1 MLEREREQLAAAG
14 RRLAVEGL
22 VRGGSG
28 NVSVRAGERLAISAA
43 GAKLGTLAP
52 DQIVVVDLDGDP
64 LDGDLPPSSE
74 LQLHLGVY
82 RRFGA
87 GAVAHTHSQSATA
100 LSCVLSEV
108 PVVHYQM
115 LLLGGAIRVARYATF
130 GSPALA
136 EATLAALEG
145 RTAALMANH
154 GAIVHG
160 ADIDTTL
167 ERALLLEWLCT
178 LYLRAASVGSPRVL
192 TEEEQ
197 LAVVSAGSHRG
208 YGATR

>member
-1 MLEREREQLAAAG
+1 MLERERERVAATA
-14 RRLAVEGL
+14 RRLAAEGL

-28 NVSVRAGERLAISAA
+28 NVSVRAGEHVAISAA
-43 GAKLGTLAP
+43 GALLGRLAP
-52 DQIVVVDLDGDP
+52 EQVVVVDLGGEQI
-64 LDGDLPPSSE
+64 DGDLPPSSE
-74 LQLHLGVY
+74 LRLHLGVY

-87 GAVAHTHSQSATA
+87 AAVAHTHSQAATA
-100 LSCVLSEV
+100 LSCALSEV

-115 LLLGGAIRVARYATF
+115 LLLGGAIRVAPYATF

-160 ADIDTTL
+160 ADLEVVL

>member
-14 RRLAVEGL
+14 RRLATEGL

-28 NVSVRAGERLAISAA
+28 NVSVRAGERVAISAA
-43 GAKLGTLAP
+43 GAQLAGLTP
-52 DQIVVVDLDGDP
+52 GQIVVVDLAGQQIHGE
-64 LDGDLPPSSE
+64 LSPSSE
-74 LQLHLGVY
+74 VGLHLGVY

-87 GAVAHTHSQSATA
+87 GAVAHTHSLSATA
-100 LSCVLSEV
+100 LSCVLTEL
-108 PVVHYQM
+108 PVIHYQM
-115 LLLGGAIRVARYATF
+115 LLLGGAIRVAPYATF
-130 GSPALA
+130 GTAALA
-136 EATLAALEG
+136 EATISALEG

-160 ADIDTTL
+160 PDLDVAL

-197 LAVVSAGSHRG
+197 LA
-208 YGATR
+208 